1 MFIRRNQKRGG
12 RPKGKRPYGCKED
25 RPYGFGFVSGLMVSI
40 VCFFSFF
47 LRLIQKEDEKR
58 RKHEN
63 DAFKVAPTKTS
74 SLTFELTGFYGAQRS
89 KNPVQ

>member
-74 SLTFELTGFYGAQRS
+74 SLTCA
-89 KNPVQ
+89 